1 MQFVFKK
8 YYLSFSLLIM
18 LVIIFIVVILNLS
31 FLKQYFLADLPTG
44 IDSARAGDNEQIISE
59 TGNNAF
65 TFIKHY
71 RIEDWSE
78 ARSVLQTKDGG
89 YVFTGHANYDK
100 LSVLSDIDAFIAKVD
115 AAGNQQWTKL
125 WQSFNS
131 VRIDKGVGGSA
142 KKGDEY
148 GRDIIELNDGSFL
161 MASQGTGFIDSQ
173 YLKKKEKWDDVFL
186 TKFDNKGNQLW
197 TKMIGDYSTDRVY
210 KLFAT
215 PDNGFLFSGYFTD
228 IGFGKKTAPTDFV
241 LIKFN
246 KDGKKEWAQKMEM
259 NNADIEPLADGGF
272 IAVGGVKTAGRASG
286 PAEKFESAIL
296 PIENATL
303 PVVVKFNANFGIEWA
318 KSLEIIPLEESV
330 YTTGEDG
337 HTKMSYRT
345 KRQAAGNF
353 FTVRQTAGG
362 FMILGFISP
371 ALTGGSIWST
381 PAGKHSLAAVQI
393 NNSGELQWARTIKLG
408 LQFGQ
413 QFNNDISGTKIVKTK
428 DNGFVFKMD
437 YLPPPRS
444 DQENRQDIVDE
455 KLAQLNDLCAS
466 KNRVEDCENGKITND
481 PEILLAWEDY
491 IKTTKS
497 FDTTLNNG
505 VLLVKTDADFN
516 LQWSKKIGLEDY
528 VYGYGIEPTADNGL
542 IIAGSYNTSIL
553 NYSWSMGQ
561 GYFLDTL
568 LMKLDVNGQ
577 VANDRG
583 MVADY
588 TDLTVKDVGPFLALK
603 DFAPVVKSFALK
615 IDKKVQPKTP
625 VFKTKVIDLCPVAVS
640 ATELISSTNLPKV
653 VPAQI
658 PPISKTWAEIN
669 YATAPDTEEIKPIY
683 KSAIQIHQELLPVL
697 KQVFANEVKLK
708 PDVSGGL
715 EYVLGRLVVES
726 DKTAVQKYLEG
737 IGYKTYLAE
746 GDQLVMMK
754 IGRTLTITFSFY
766 DKTKGSLFVTY

>member
-1 MQFVFKK
+1 MRLASKK
-8 YYLSFSLLIM
+8 YYLLLSLL
-18 LVIIFIVVILNLS
+18 LTVTVIFVIVVINLVFFKRVYLS
-31 FLKQYFLADLPTG
+31 GLPKVAD
-44 IDSARAGDNEQIISE
+44 IAKAGDNEQIISE

-65 TFIKHY
+65 TFVKHY

-78 ARSVLQTKDGG
+78 ARSVLQTKDGS
-89 YVFTGHANYDK
+89 YVITGNANYDK
-100 LSVLSDIDAFIAKVD
+100 LSVLSDIDAFITKID
-115 AAGNQQWTKL
+115 AQGNNLWTKL
-125 WQSFNS
+125 FQSFHS
-131 VRIDKGVGGSA
+131 VRIDKGVGGAA

-148 GRDIIELNDGSFL
+148 GRDIVELKDGSFL
-161 MASQGTGFIDSQ
+161 MASQGVGFVDSQ

-186 TKFDNKGNQLW
+186 TKFDNNGNHLW
-197 TKMIGDYSTDRVY
+197 TKLIGDYSTDRVY

-215 PDNGFLFSGYFTD
+215 EDNGFLFSGYFTET
-228 IGFGKKTAPTDFV
+228 GFGKKTAPTDFV
-241 LIKFN
+241 LIKFDKNGN
-246 KDGKKEWAQKMEM
+246 KKWAQKMEM

-272 IAVGGVKTAGRASG
+272 IAVGGVKTAGRESG
-286 PAEKFESAIL
+286 PAEKFESATL
-296 PIENATL
+296 PVENATL
-303 PVVVKFNANFGIEWA
+303 PVVVKFNADFGIEWA

-337 HTKMSYRT
+337 HTHMSYRT

-353 FTVRQTAGG
+353 FTVKQTAGG
-362 FMILGFISP
+362 YLVLGFISP
-371 ALTGGSIWST
+371 TLTGGSIWST

-393 NNSGELQWARTIKLG
+393 NNSGELQWAKVIKLG
-408 LQFGQ
+408 MEFGQ
-413 QFNNDISGTKIVKTK
+413 QFNNDISGTRIVKTK

-481 PEILLAWEDY
+481 PEILLAWENY
-491 IKTTKS
+491 IKTAKS

-516 LQWSKKIGLEDY
+516 PQWSKKINLEDY
-528 VYGYGIEPTADNGL
+528 VYGYGVEPTSDNGL

-568 LMKLDVNGQ
+568 LIKLDVNGQ
-577 VANDRG
+577 ASNDQG
-583 MVADY
+583 MISDY
-588 TDLTVKDVGPFLALK
+588 TDLAVKDVGPFLALK

-625 VFKTKVIDLCPVAVS
+625 VFKTKVIDLDAAAVNLAEPV
-640 ATELISSTNLPKV
+640 SSVNLPKV
-653 VPAQI
+653 ILAQI

-669 YATAPDTEEIKPIY
+669 YATAADTEEIKPVY
-683 KSAIQIHQELLPVL
+683 KSAIQIHQELLPIL
-697 KQVFANEVKLK
+697 NQIFASEVKLK

-715 EYVLGRLVVES
+715 EYVFGRLVIES

-737 IGYKTYLAE
+737 LGYKTYLAE

-766 DKTKGSLFVTY
+766 DKTKGTLFVTY